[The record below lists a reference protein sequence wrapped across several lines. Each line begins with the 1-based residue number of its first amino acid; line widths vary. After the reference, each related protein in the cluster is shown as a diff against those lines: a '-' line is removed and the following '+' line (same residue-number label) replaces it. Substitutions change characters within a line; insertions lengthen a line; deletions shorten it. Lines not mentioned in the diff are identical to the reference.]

1 LIDRLH
7 IKTDFVCGNIRCDR
21 VKYLGLAGANKA
33 KTQCQKAAT
42 KKWGTHKIP
51 VLNKNVIMCFSSQYQ
66 RSGTKMPA
74 AILPAL
80 YKFSATV
87 TDLILYNGFFL
98 QADKHDRTDY

>member
-1 LIDRLH
+1 
-7 IKTDFVCGNIRCDR
+7 
-21 VKYLGLAGANKA
+21 
-33 KTQCQKAAT
+33 
-42 KKWGTHKIP
+42 
-51 VLNKNVIMCFSSQYQ
+51 
-66 RSGTKMPA
+66 MPA